1 MNLRVKMMITAAV
14 LCLFGAAC
22 GGEEQI
28 YLEQAVAETAAAGTE
43 TAVEGDGA
51 GEKQPAKDVPMTEEQ
66 ERAQEVSAGE
76 GQEADG
82 ICYVYLCGAVACPGV
97 YEVPSGSRIYE
108 VIQLAGGLTEE
119 ASAASVNQAETVSD
133 GQMIF
138 LPTVEEAQA
147 GVGTDARNV
156 SDGAAGETAEPD
168 GRVNLNTATGEE
180 LMTLPGIG
188 QSKADDI
195 LAYRNECGG
204 FSSIEEI
211 MNVTGIKEGLY
222 NRIKDNIRV
231 K

>member
-1 MNLRVKMMITAAV
+1 MGLRVKMMIIAAV
-14 LCLFGAAC
+14 LCFFGAGC
-22 GGEEQI
+22 GGEEQV
-28 YLEQAVAETAAAGTE
+28 YLEQAVAETAVAGTE
-43 TAVEGDGA
+43 TAGEGDVS
-51 GEKQPAKDVPMTEEQ
+51 GEEQPEEDVPMTEEQ
-66 ERAQEVSAGE
+66 EMVQEVSAAE

-82 ICYVYLCGAVACPGV
+82 SCYVYLCGAVACPGV
-97 YEVPSGSRIYE
+97 YEVPQGSRIYE
-108 VIQLAGGLTEE
+108 VIQLAGGLTAE

-138 LPTVEEAQA
+138 LPTVQEAQA
-147 GVGTDARNV
+147 GVGTDALNV
-156 SDGAAGETAEPD
+156 QGGAVGEPAETD

-195 LAYRNECGG
+195 LAYRKECGG

>member
-1 MNLRVKMMITAAV
+1 MGLREKMMIIAAV
-14 LCLFGAAC
+14 LCLFGAGC
-22 GGEEQI
+22 GGEDQI
-28 YLEQAVAETAAAGTE
+28 YLEQAVAETAVAGTE
-43 TAVEGDGA
+43 TAGEGDVPGA
-51 GEKQPAKDVPMTEEQ
+51 EQPAGDVPVTEEQ
-66 ERAQEVSAGE
+66 ERAQEVSAGV
-76 GQEADG
+76 GQEVDG
-82 ICYVYLCGAVACPGV
+82 ICYVYLCGAVAHPGV

-108 VIQLAGGLTEE
+108 VIQLAGGLTAE

-138 LPTVEEAQA
+138 LPTVEEAEA

-156 SDGAAGETAEPD
+156 WGGTVGEPAETD

-195 LAYRNECGG
+195 LAYRNESGG